1 MELQEAIERFL
12 SDTERRR
19 SDVTVKRYGEAMELL
34 QSYLALELIDPD
46 APGES
51 TGGSVKDVTPE
62 AISAFINEFLGNRL
76 LSNDRARKRYVAA
89 TRSFVQW
96 LSRSHLLA
104 EESGEQILEVLRQA
118 TRGLSRGE
126 DGQGASTNGGPS
138 PLALVGGAQVR
149 SNAED
154 ERYFQVLEN
163 QGKAIVLLDLETADE
178 VRGDAPFGED
188 LQVGDLVAGA
198 LTRKHDRPWV
208 EAVRLVA
215 GDDDDGEGDELG
227 IEDEWDDEGD
237 VFGEDDDDWAVSS
250 GPMVEDALEILA
262 SEDRYA
268 PREVV
273 RVILADIDTARDDL
287 LEWLM
292 DDDYRNEP
300 FPGAGEAPA
309 NAARLLSEVRDVDA
323 LPRLLAVLGDTDPLG
338 EEAPSAIARY
348 GHPSVGPLTE
358 VLGDPEARISRRIAA
373 LWSLA
378 ILVARNPAVRLDV
391 GGIFLRAL
399 TDAPEEL
406 ATEALSALEEL
417 RLVEVQHE
425 VVASAERGELNLEA
439 LDRTRELFE
448 SRIRDE
454 GWGERVAEGMLP
466 VLYLY
471 PTGEE
476 LEEFYESLEEDLGD
490 LWELMGIDD
499 DDHDELDDDSDED
512 DDDGPPHGGK
522 VIPFRRPKP

>member
-1 MELQEAIERFL
+1 MQLQEAIERFL

-19 SDVTVKRYGEAMELL
+19 SEVTVKRYGEAMELL

-51 TGGSVKDVTPE
+51 SGGTVKDVTPE
-62 AISAFINEFLGNRL
+62 AISTFINDFLGNRL
-76 LSNDRARKRYVAA
+76 MSNDRARKRYVAA

-96 LSRSHLLA
+96 LSRSHLLS
-104 EESGEQILEVLRQA
+104 EESGQEILEVLRRA

-126 DGQGASTNGGPS
+126 DGPGADRSGGPV
-138 PLALVGGAQVR
+138 PLELVGGEQALKGV
-149 SNAED
+149 ED
-154 ERYFQVLEN
+154 ERYFQVLDN
-163 QGKAIVLLDLETADE
+163 QGKSIVLLDLETADE
-178 VRGDAPFGED
+178 VRGDAPPGVD
-188 LQVGDLVAGA
+188 LEVGDLVAGA
-198 LTRKHDRPWV
+198 LTRRNDRPWV

-215 GDDDDGEGDELG
+215 GDDDDADGSELG
-227 IEDEWDDEGD
+227 IDDEWDDNGD
-237 VFGEDDDDWAVSS
+237 FFAEDDDWAVAS
-250 GPMVEDALEILA
+250 GPLVEDALEILA

-287 LEWLM
+287 LEWLL

-300 FPGAGEAPA
+300 FPDAGEAPA
-309 NAARLLSEVRDVDA
+309 NAARLLSEVRDGDA
-323 LPRLLAVLGDTDPLG
+323 LPRLLSVLGDTDPLG
-338 EEAPSAIARY
+338 EEAPSAVARY
-348 GHPSVGPLTE
+348 GHPVVGPLTE
-358 VLGDPEARISRRIAA
+358 VLSDPEAQLSRRIAA

-378 ILVARNPAVRLDV
+378 SLVARNPAVRLDV
-391 GGIFLRAL
+391 GDILLRVL
-399 TDAPEEL
+399 LEAPQEL
-406 ATEALSALEEL
+406 ASEALSAVEEL
-417 RLVEVQHE
+417 RLVEVAGE
-425 VVASAERGELNLEA
+425 VIASSERGELNLEA
-439 LDRTRELFE
+439 LERTRELFE
-448 SRIRDE
+448 SRLREE

-499 DDHDELDDDSDED
+499 EELDELDDDIEED

-522 VIPFRRPKP
+522 VIPFKRPKP